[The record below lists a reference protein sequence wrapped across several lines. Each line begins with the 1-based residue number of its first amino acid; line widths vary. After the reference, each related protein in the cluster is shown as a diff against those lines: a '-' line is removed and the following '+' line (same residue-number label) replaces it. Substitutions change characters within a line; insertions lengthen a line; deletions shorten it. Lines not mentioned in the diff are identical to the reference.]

1 VRFVRALGRDREKP
15 PAARHGGRART
26 FLRQR
31 CSCVTRS
38 RKWHE
43 SKIHV
48 QLLMAVKERHSR
60 IVGDEVEFDLL
71 EAAGA

>member
-1 VRFVRALGRDREKP
+1 
-15 PAARHGGRART
+15 
-26 FLRQR
+26 
-31 CSCVTRS
+31 
-38 RKWHE
+38 
-43 SKIHV
+43 V